1 MAARSIGSGTISF
14 GLVSIPI
21 RMYVAT
27 HSEQV
32 SFNMLHRDCGT
43 RIRQQ
48 LYCPRHERVV
58 ERSEIVKGYQFQQDR
73 FVTFTDEELRA
84 LEAEAN
90 RAIEI
95 QEFVPLDQVDP
106 IYFENA
112 HYLGPDKGAEKA
124 YHLLAQAM
132 LETGKVALARAVSRG
147 KEELILIRPF
157 DGGLTLH
164 SMYHADEVR
173 PFKEIDTGGE
183 PKLKANE
190 LELARR
196 LIQQLAAKSFH
207 PEQYED
213 HYRDRVEAMVKKKME
228 GEEVTVAEVEKPRA
242 QVIDLM
248 EALKKSLGREGARGE
263 ERPAAAREAAGKRR
277 PAAAVPRRETRGP
290 RRRVHKK

>member
-43 RIRQQ
+43 RVRQQ

-112 HYLGPDKGAEKA
+112 HYLGPDK
-124 YHLLAQAM
+124 
-132 LETGKVALARAVSRG
+132 
-147 KEELILIRPF
+147 
-157 DGGLTLH
+157 
-164 SMYHADEVR
+164 
-173 PFKEIDTGGE
+173 
-183 PKLKANE
+183 
-190 LELARR
+190 
-196 LIQQLAAKSFH
+196 
-207 PEQYED
+207 
-213 HYRDRVEAMVKKKME
+213 
-228 GEEVTVAEVEKPRA
+228 
-242 QVIDLM
+242 
-248 EALKKSLGREGARGE
+248 
-263 ERPAAAREAAGKRR
+263 
-277 PAAAVPRRETRGP
+277 
-290 RRRVHKK
+290 

>member
-27 HSEQV
+27 HSEQL
-32 SFNMLHRDCGT
+32 SFNMLHRECGT

-48 LYCPRHERVV
+48 LYCPRDERVV
-58 ERSEIVKGYQFQQDR
+58 ERSEIVKGYQFQPDR
-73 FVTFTDEELRA
+73 YVTFTDEELRA

-90 RAIEI
+90 RSIEI
-95 QEFVPLDQVDP
+95 QEFVPIDKVDP
-106 IYFENA
+106 VYFENV

-124 YHLLAQAM
+124 YHLLAQA
-132 LETGKVALARAVSRG
+132 VSRG

-157 DGGLTLH
+157 DGGLALH

-173 PFKEIDTGGE
+173 PFKDIDTGGE

-196 LIQQLAAKSFH
+196 LVEQLATKSFH

-213 HYRDRVEAMVKKKME
+213 HYRERVEAMVKKKME
-228 GEEVTVAEVEKPRA
+228 GEEITVTEVEKPRA

-248 EALKKSLGREGARGE
+248 EALKKSLGRESARGE
-263 ERPAAAREAAGKRR
+263 ERAAEAREAAAKRR
-277 PAAAVPRRETRGP
+277 PAAAVRRRETRGD
-290 RRRVHKK
+290 RRRAHKK

>member
-27 HSEQV
+27 HSEQL
-32 SFNMLHRDCGT
+32 SFNMLHRECGT

-48 LYCPRHERVV
+48 LYCPRDERVV
-58 ERSEIVKGYQFQQDR
+58 ERSEIIKGYQFEPDR
-73 FVTFTDEELRA
+73 YVTFTDEELRA

-90 RAIEI
+90 RSIEI
-95 QEFVPLDQVDP
+95 QEFVPIDKVDP
-106 IYFENA
+106 VYFENV

-132 LETGKVALARAVSRG
+132 RETGKVALAQAVSRG
-147 KEELILIRPF
+147 KEELILIRPV
-157 DGGLTLH
+157 DGGLALH

-173 PFKEIDTGGE
+173 SFKEIDTGGE

-190 LELARR
+190 LELARK
-196 LIQQLAAKSFH
+196 LVEQLATKSFH

-213 HYRDRVEAMVKKKME
+213 HYRERVEAMVKRKME
-228 GEEVTVAEVEKPRA
+228 GEEITVAEVEKPRA

-248 EALKKSLGREGARGE
+248 DALKKSLGRGSERGE
-263 ERPAAAREAAGKRR
+263 ERPAVAREAAAKRR
-277 PAAAVPRRETRGP
+277 PAAAVRRRETRGL
-290 RRRVHKK
+290 RRRAHKK